1 MLTYLTSSVLYG
13 EQTFDTACREIA
25 SAGIRLIDI
34 WGLPGWCDHLN
45 LKNPKVDLAAVQST
59 LRKHGL
65 DCHAISA
72 YGNPVEL
79 VMERLETLKALG
91 GYALVRGSAGPDVSV
106 KSFADSLLPL
116 VKRAEAL
123 GVTLAIENHGQAA
136 IDSID
141 SMVELC
147 RLVPSPGLGIALAPI
162 HLYRRNERTEDA
174 VQALRGRIAFFY
186 AWDWGP
192 SADKNWKDP
201 AEQFPG
207 TGKVDLR
214 TAIRALKQVQY
225 PRPLG
230 IFAHGPEHR
239 PVEWTSRALKQA
251 IAYCHQLD
259 RETEGEVRACGSKK

>member
-1 MLTYLTSSVLYG
+1 MRRPGRGFAVCPVQKWSCTLEPGKQQDSVTHRG
-13 EQTFDTACREIA
+13 TQSPHPCTAK
-25 SAGIRLIDI
+25 
-34 WGLPGWCDHLN
+34 PGWCDHLN

-192 SADKNWKDP
+192 SADKNW
-201 AEQFPG
+201 
-207 TGKVDLR
+207 
-214 TAIRALKQVQY
+214 
-225 PRPLG
+225 
-230 IFAHGPEHR
+230 
-239 PVEWTSRALKQA
+239 
-251 IAYCHQLD
+251 
-259 RETEGEVRACGSKK
+259 